1 MSLLKIQNFENLV
14 KDTRTNAVVNTS
26 KSEFQLY
33 MKRTRER
40 NLHVPAFISDV
51 ARLGDRLLQSVGLY
65 NQNVHVLSEQN
76 MNIFCSNKK
85 IKDDLGFQP
94 ACTLEEG
101 MRKSIDWCLSKG
113 LKI

>member
-40 NLHVPAFISDV
+40 NLQ
-51 ARLGDRLLQSVGLY
+51 GDKLRNVCKEINNLKSELREIKSLLTKV
-65 NQNVHVLSEQN
+65 
-76 MNIFCSNKK
+76 
-85 IKDDLGFQP
+85 
-94 ACTLEEG
+94 
-101 MRKSIDWCLSKG
+101 IDK
-113 LKI
+113 

>member
-40 NLHVPAFISDV
+40 NLQ
-51 ARLGDRLLQSVGLY
+51 GDKLR
-65 NQNVHVLSEQN
+65 NVCKEINNLKSELRE
-76 MNIFCSNKK
+76 I
-85 IKDDLGFQP
+85 
-94 ACTLEEG
+94 
-101 MRKSIDWCLSKG
+101 KG
-113 LKI
+113 LLTKVLDK

>member
-40 NLHVPAFISDV
+40 NLQ
-51 ARLGDRLLQSVGLY
+51 GDKLRNVCKEINNLKSELREIKSLLTK
-65 NQNVHVLSEQN
+65 VLD
-76 MNIFCSNKK
+76 K
-85 IKDDLGFQP
+85 
-94 ACTLEEG
+94 
-101 MRKSIDWCLSKG
+101 
-113 LKI
+113 